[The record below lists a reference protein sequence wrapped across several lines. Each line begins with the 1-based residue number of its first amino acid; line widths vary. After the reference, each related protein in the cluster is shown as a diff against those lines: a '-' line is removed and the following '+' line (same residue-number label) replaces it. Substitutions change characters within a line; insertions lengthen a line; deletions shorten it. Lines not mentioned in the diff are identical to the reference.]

1 MVFKAS
7 DNFIISLNI
16 SLYRIYLLY
25 QIYLLYRIYPYIG
38 YIYYIRYIYYIGY
51 ILISDISG
59 ISYYIKIII

>member
-38 YIYYIRYIYYIGY
+38 YIGY
-51 ILISDISG
+51 ILLYQN
-59 ISYYIKIII
+59 YYLMTN